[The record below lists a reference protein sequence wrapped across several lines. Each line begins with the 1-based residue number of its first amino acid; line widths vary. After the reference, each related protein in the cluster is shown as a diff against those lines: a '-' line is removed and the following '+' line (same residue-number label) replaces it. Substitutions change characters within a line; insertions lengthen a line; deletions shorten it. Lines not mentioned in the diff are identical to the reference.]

1 MTNLIEAFIK
11 EIISAVFTSALA
23 QSRTTV
29 VIIHALI
36 YAFVGYLFIIRPQ
49 RSILRKVDPK
59 AKSGLLMFWF
69 FMLILAALGVWFD
82 FEIWPALILLAVFN
96 RAFGGKKLGIGS
108 HIPGLRDVPEFSN
121 VLKKIYVG
129 FYGEFQIY
137 TGKPRKGHFWEDIR
151 AGARFQTARNNAI
164 FFIVLATAIP
174 GLWVSLGNAILI
186 EPIGTLVQGGLLGD
200 VPRDIITSL
209 GTSMFILL
217 FLVGYSLIGTTII
230 FGESF
235 VKNNAPNEQEISRAK
250 DNVDMYFRQ
259 LTGGY
264 SKLVLKMLIFLV
276 VGGFGTA
283 LHFVTLMR

>member
-11 EIISAVFTSALA
+11 EIISALFTSALA

-36 YAFVGYLFIIRPQ
+36 YALVGYLFIVRPQ

-59 AKSGLLMFWF
+59 AKSGLLVFWF

-96 RAFGGKKLGIGS
+96 RAFAGKKLGIAL
-108 HIPGLRDVPEFSN
+108 HIPSLRHVPQFSN
-121 VLKKIYVG
+121 ALKQIYVG
-129 FYGEFQIY
+129 FYKEFEIY
-137 TGKPRKGHFWEDIR
+137 TGKPRKGHFWEDMR
-151 AGARFQTARNNAI
+151 AGARFQTARNNAV

-174 GLWVSLGNAILI
+174 GLWVSLGNAIFI
-186 EPIGTLVQGGLLGD
+186 QPIGTLVQGGSLGNI
-200 VPRDIITSL
+200 PRDIITSL
-209 GTSMFILL
+209 GTSMFIQIL
-217 FLVGYSLIGTTII
+217 LVGYSLIGTTII

-235 VKNNAPNEQEISRAK
+235 VKNNPPNEQEISTAK

-264 SKLVLKMLIFLV
+264 LKLFFRMLIFLV